1 MEAPRPGFARADF
14 QAAPYGPDYISLLRG
29 EEVLIL
35 VCREQEGWA
44 YGRRARDNALG
55 WFPAAYWA
63 PWNPPRPPVA
73 GSPSIERPVDSAPCI
88 ERHVASAP
96 SIERSVPSSERS
108 VPSVERTGPLVER
121 RFPSVE
127 KVASVQSVTS
137 MVKMLPADAG
147 PSPFQYAQNA
157 VSVEAVSSV
166 QPAASMYV
174 ASVQLVA
181 SMCAAA
187 VQPVAAM
194 GPPIPMHPV
203 ASVQSLPGFPEP
215 ASEPGSAENGCCYSR
230 EELLQIGIALV
241 SKQRIPADELQI
253 SMHGRPGSQEPSSA
267 SQTLEHCI
275 HTLVDL
281 AGGKARV
288 GNLAAAGLAL
298 GIMNGS
304 HSKVCQ
310 DILVAVR
317 EQSELFGPLPE
328 VAPVEASKLTV
339 TLRGRESSA
348 SAPPPPWL

>member
-29 EEVLIL
+29 EEVLL
-35 VCREQEGWA
+35 LACREQEGWA
-44 YGRRARDNALG
+44 YGRRARDSALG

-73 GSPSIERPVDSAPCI
+73 SAPSIESPVASAPSI

-96 SIERSVPSSERS
+96 SIERSVPS
-108 VPSVERTGPLVER
+108 VERTGPSVER
-121 RFPSVE
+121 SFPSVE

-157 VSVEAVSSV
+157 ASVEAVSSV

-174 ASVQLVA
+174 ASVQPVA
-181 SMCAAA
+181 SMCFAA

-194 GPPIPMHPV
+194 GHSIPVHPV

-215 ASEPGSAENGCCYSR
+215 ASEPG
-230 EELLQIGIALV
+230 IALV
-241 SKQRIPADELQI
+241 SRQRIPADELQI
-253 SMHGRPGSQEPSSA
+253 SMHGRPGSQEASSA

-310 DILVAVR
+310 DILVAAK
-317 EQSELFGPLPE
+317 EHSELFGPLPE